1 VTDSVTRNAV
11 ILAGG
16 RGTRLAPYTL
26 VFPKPLMPL
35 GETPI
40 LEVLLQQLVRDGFE
54 HVTLA
59 VGYLAELI
67 ESYFGD
73 GSRLGLHIEYSREDG
88 PLGTAGPLRLVPRT
102 DAPFLAMNGD
112 ILSTLDY
119 GRFLD
124 DHVES
129 GAAASIATYLRTHTI
144 DFGVVETEGDRL
156 VGYREKPTSEFRVSM
171 GVNAISPRALELI
184 PSDRPFDIPDLM
196 RALVAE
202 GEYVRVAPFEGYW
215 LDIGRHDDFAAAQEE
230 FAAHRD
236 LFLGPRSEA

>member
-1 VTDSVTRNAV
+1 VGRRAV

-40 LEVLLQQLVRDGFE
+40 LEVLLQQLVRDGFS

-59 VGYLAELI
+59 VGYLSELI
-67 ESYFGD
+67 QSYFGD
-73 GSRLGLHIEYSREDG
+73 GSRLGVSIDYSKEEG
-88 PLGTAGPLRLVPRT
+88 PLGTAGPLRLVPGISE
-102 DAPFLAMNGD
+102 PFLAMNGD

-124 DHVES
+124 DHISS
-129 GAAASIATYLRTHTI
+129 GAAATISTYVRTHTI

-156 VGYREKPTSEFRVSM
+156 VGYREKPTSEFNVSM
-171 GVNAISPRALELI
+171 GVNAISPRSLELI
-184 PSDRPFDIPDLM
+184 PIDRPFDIPDLM
-196 RALVAE
+196 RALVAA
-202 GEYVRVAPFEGYW
+202 GEYVRVVPFEGYW
-215 LDIGRHDDFAAAQEE
+215 LDIGRHDDFATAQEE
-230 FAAHRD
+230 FATNRD
-236 LFLGPRSEA
+236 LFLGPRG